1 MFDATPIWFLIE
13 PHLFAGFLLLMRLTG
28 IVMFLPVLSGGGRT
42 NLSVRIM
49 LLCFMTV
56 FMYSALGMP
65 FVALPQSA
73 IGSVPMIVHEFL
85 VGASLGF
92 FVRILF
98 AIAEGAGLIA
108 GTGMA
113 LGFGNVVDPLTG
125 EQSPAISNFLSL
137 GAMMLFV
144 ALGGHR
150 EVVLGLMTNL
160 KLFPLGGDTPVGFD
174 LETLKALGTGFFA
187 ASIKLAAPVLVVTSL
202 INVGLGLLARAAP
215 QVNIFAVGF
224 ALLLLGGIFVL
235 DTTMLG
241 LKELYEDRVETLSED
256 INHGMTGVYSNE

>member
-1 MFDATPIWFLIE
+1 MFDASPIWLLIE
-13 PHLFAGFLLLMRLTG
+13 PHLFAGFLLLMRLIG
-28 IVMFLPVLSGGGRT
+28 IILFLPAVSGGGRT
-42 NLSVRIM
+42 KLTVRIM
-49 LLCFMTV
+49 LLGFITV

-65 FVALPQSA
+65 FVELPASA
-73 IGSVPMIVHEFL
+73 IGAVPMMVREFL
-85 VGASLGF
+85 IGASLGF
-92 FVRILF
+92 FIRVLF
-98 AIAEGAGLIA
+98 AIAEGAGLMA

-137 GAMMLFV
+137 GAAMLFV

-174 LETLKALGTGFFA
+174 LETLKAIGTGFFA
-187 ASIKLAAPVLVVTSL
+187 AAIKLAAPVLVVTSL

-215 QVNIFAVGF
+215 
-224 ALLLLGGIFVL
+224 
-235 DTTMLG
+235 
-241 LKELYEDRVETLSED
+241 
-256 INHGMTGVYSNE
+256 